1 MIVFKL
7 DVVNGVAVS
16 LKGFW
21 MVRQNDLATS
31 QLPRLSFE
39 SKSKIG
45 LRNQDDSRQQCLYLF
60 MLCPTHLRG
69 YLQSIHY
76 ISSVT

>member
-1 MIVFKL
+1 MIVYKL

-21 MVRQNDLATS
+21 MVRQNDLANS

-39 SKSKIG
+39 SKNQILGCATS
-45 LRNQDDSRQQCLYLF
+45 LRADSSVF
-60 MLCPTHLRG
+60 
-69 YLQSIHY
+69 IHVVSHSFERLHTEHTY
-76 ISSVT
+76 ISSET

>member
-45 LRNQDDSRQQCLYLF
+45 LRNQAE
-60 MLCPTHLRG
+60 
-69 YLQSIHY
+69 
-76 ISSVT
+76 